1 MKPLHVLEILFLIGL
16 VMTGFVTAAPQGPG
30 AVAVSSTPPG
40 ASVYLNSQYQGLTP
54 VSGSYITIPN
64 LTPGQYTLTL
74 KETGYI
80 DYTTTV
86 GVLPNQTVS
95 ISINLTPA
103 TAQDTTNTTI
113 GALVV
118 IFIVLVIVFIVLILS
133 RRKKKPEPEKKIEYD

>member
-30 AVAVSSTPPG
+30 AIAVSSTPPG

-74 KETGYI
+74 KETGYV

-95 ISINLTPA
+95 VSVNLTPE
-103 TAQDTTNTTI
+103 TAQNTTDIII
-113 GALVV
+113 GVLVL
-118 IFIVLVIVFIVLILS
+118 IIIVLVIAFILS